1 MRVKTKK
8 LVLIGVL
15 ASVAMILS
23 YIELLLPPIYSAVQ
37 GIKLGLANVAV
48 IFALY
53 SLDGKSA
60 MLVSAIKVFLS
71 ALLFGSVTSFIYS
84 FSGAV
89 LSLAAMIPMKKSA
102 LFSPVGVSVAGA
114 VMHNV
119 GQVLCAIVLL
129 GTAEIGYYLIF
140 LSISAVLSG
149 VLVGL
154 VSALLIKKPGAR
166 PDNATPQ

>member
-1 MRVKTKK
+1 MKVNTKK

-15 ASVAMILS
+15 ASAAIILS
-23 YIELLLPPIYSAVQ
+23 YIEFLLPPIYSAVP
-37 GIKLGLANVAV
+37 GIKMGLANIAV

-53 SLDGKSA
+53 SVDPKSA
-60 MLVSAIKVFLS
+60 ALISLVRVALS
-71 ALLFGSVTSFIYS
+71 ALLFGSVMSFIYS

-89 LSLAAMIPMKKSA
+89 LSLAVMILLKKSA
-102 LFSPVGVSVAGA
+102 LFSAVGVSVAGA

-119 GQVLCAIVLL
+119 GQVLCAVIIL

-140 LSISAVLSG
+140 LSVSAVVSG

-154 VSALLIKKPGAR
+154 VSALLIKKLKPA
-166 PDNATPQ
+166 NTQ

>member
-1 MRVKTKK
+1 MKINTKK

-15 ASVAMILS
+15 AAVAMILS
-23 YIELLLPPIYSAVQ
+23 YIEALLPPIYSAVP
-37 GIKLGLANVAV
+37 GIKLGLANIAI

-53 SLDGKSA
+53 SVDFKSA
-60 MLVSAIKVFLS
+60 ALISAIKVFLS

-89 LSLAAMIPMKKSA
+89 LSLVVMALMKKST

-119 GQVLCAIVLL
+119 GQVFCAIIIL
-129 GTAEIGYYLIF
+129 GTAEIGYYLTF
-140 LSISAVLSG
+140 LSVSAVVSG

-154 VSALLIKKPGAR
+154 VSALLIKKLRAPK
-166 PDNATPQ
+166 TQ